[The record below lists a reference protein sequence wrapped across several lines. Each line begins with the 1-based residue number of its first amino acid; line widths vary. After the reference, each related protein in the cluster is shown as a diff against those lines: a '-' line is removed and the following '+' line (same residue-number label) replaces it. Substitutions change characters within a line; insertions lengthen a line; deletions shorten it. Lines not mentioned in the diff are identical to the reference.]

1 MTSAIGFSSQPTL
14 RQRIKHLMPIK
25 AVGTTLFI
33 YLFFRAYFWVMENPN
48 SNPFTVPTT
57 PIDDWVPFSI
67 IGLPIYLSLWIYVS
81 LAPALLNSLRALIS
95 YGLWIS
101 LMCAA
106 CLMFFWFFPTA
117 TPPAEIDLLR
127 YPAMAFLR
135 VDTGL
140 NAFPSLHVASA
151 VFTAAWLMLLLRKI
165 NAPLYVH
172 AMNIVYCL
180 LIIWSTMA
188 VRQHVFW
195 DALSGTLVGLVFAML
210 SLRSMSRKLLKND
223 I

>member
-1 MTSAIGFSSQPTL
+1 MTVLLPDAQPPTIL
-14 RQRIKHLMPIK
+14 ARIKRLMPIK
-25 AVGTTLFI
+25 ALGTTLFI

-48 SNPFTVPTT
+48 ATPFTVPTT
-57 PIDDWVPFSI
+57 PIDDWVPFNI

-81 LAPALLNSLRALIS
+81 LAPALLNSLRALLG
-95 YGLWIS
+95 YGFWIT
-101 LMCAA
+101 LMCMV
-106 CLMFFWFFPTA
+106 CLLIFWFFPSA
-117 TPPAEIDLLR
+117 TPPAEIDLSR
-127 YPAMAFLR
+127 YPSMAFLR

-151 VFTAAWLMLLLRKI
+151 VFSSAWLSILLRKM
-165 NAPLYVH
+165 NAPGYIH
-172 AMNIVYCL
+172 ALNIIYCL

-195 DALSGTLVGLVFAML
+195 DAISGTIIGLLFATL
-210 SLRSMSRKLLKND
+210 SIRHMRLALPDND

>member
-1 MTSAIGFSSQPTL
+1 MINSDPTL
-14 RQRIKHLMPIK
+14 MQRIKRLMPVK

-33 YLFFRAYFWVMENPN
+33 YIFFRAYFWVMENPN
-48 SNPFTVPTT
+48 ATPFTVPTT
-57 PIDDWVPFSI
+57 LIDDWVPFNI

-81 LAPALLNSLRALIS
+81 LPPALLNSIRALLI
-95 YGLWIS
+95 YGFWVT
-101 LMCAA
+101 LMCVA
-106 CLMFFWFFPTA
+106 CLLIFWFFPTA
-117 TPPAEIDLLR
+117 TPPALIDISR
-127 YPAMAFLR
+127 YPSMAFLR

-151 VFTAAWLMLLLRKI
+151 VFTSAWLGILIRKLNASGYIHVI
-165 NAPLYVH
+165 N
-172 AMNIVYCL
+172 IIYCL

-195 DALSGTLVGLVFAML
+195 DAIAGTIVGLLFAILSIRHML
-210 SLRSMSRKLLKND
+210 RQLPQND

>member
-1 MTSAIGFSSQPTL
+1 MSIGNCTATQPTL
-14 RQRIKHLMPIK
+14 TQRIKRLMPIK

-33 YLFFRAYFWVMENPN
+33 YLFFRGYFWVMENPN
-48 SNPFTVPTT
+48 ATPITVPTT
-57 PIDDWVPFSI
+57 SIDDLIPFSI
-67 IGLPIYLSLWIYVS
+67 LGLPIYLSLWVYVS
-81 LAPALLNSLRALIS
+81 LAPALLNSLRALLS

-101 LMCAA
+101 LMCVA

-117 TPPAEIDLLR
+117 TPPFEIDLLR
-127 YPAMAFLR
+127 YPSMAFLR

-151 VFTAAWLMLLLRKI
+151 VFTSAWLTILLRKI
-165 NAPLYVH
+165 NAPGYIHVL
-172 AMNIVYCL
+172 NILYCL

-188 VRQHVFW
+188 VRQHVLW
-195 DALSGTLVGLVFAML
+195 DALSGAFIGLMFAIM
-210 SLRSMSRKLLKND
+210 SIRSISRKLPEND